1 MYFDEELEPDS
12 PGLGNRKGEK
22 KVEDANS
29 MATKATLSSENIS
42 SYYCRKQHLKK
53 YKRE

>member
-22 KVEDANS
+22 KVEDANN
-29 MATKATLSSENIS
+29 MATKATLSSENVS
-42 SYYCRKQHLKK
+42 SYYYRH
-53 YKRE
+53 ETAS